1 MSIKHFE
8 GLRFPKD
15 AVAHEVD
22 AYLSSLRSG
31 AQPPA
36 AGSRLQAVHNQHNE
50 AVAALCTHAHT
61 PEGTTHGMRCMQI
74 QGCNSLQQWRAFPL
88 FPRVSAEGSTRLKIP
103 RRSAP

>member
-22 AYLSSLRSG
+22 AFLSSLRSG

-36 AGSRLQAVHNQHNE
+36 VSRLQAVHNQHKE
-50 AVAALCTHAHT
+50 AVAGLCTHAHT
-61 PEGTTHGMRCMQI
+61 PEDTTHGMGCMQI
-74 QGCNSLQQWRAFPL
+74 QGCDSLQQWRASLQFPKA
-88 FPRVSAEGSTRLKIP
+88 SAEGSTRLKIP